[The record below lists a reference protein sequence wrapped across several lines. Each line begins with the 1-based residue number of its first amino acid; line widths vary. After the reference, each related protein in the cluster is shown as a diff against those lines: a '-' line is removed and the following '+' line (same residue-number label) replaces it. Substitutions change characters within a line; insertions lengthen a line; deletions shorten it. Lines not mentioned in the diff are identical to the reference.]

1 MKNLFKLCV
10 IFMTTSIFLT
20 SCGSSLSIT
29 KRQHSKGYFVSYDK
43 KYSTTSTK
51 VNSTESDVKNQV
63 AIVEKAKEVDAPLN
77 ASTEVNTTL
86 ITDGSTISNTN
97 LKEESV
103 TDVAE
108 TATISKKKVEQNT
121 VKQPRTIKSAK
132 KNVQSMITSVDARD
146 SSDGYSLLWIII
158 IILLV
163 LWALGLIGGL
173 GSTGLLHILLVIA
186 LILLILWLLRVI

>member
-43 KYSTTSTK
+43 KYSTTPAK
-51 VNSTESDVKNQV
+51 VKPAENDVKNQV
-63 AIVEKAKEVDAPLN
+63 AEVEKAKETNTSLN
-77 ASTEVNTTL
+77 DYTEANTTL

-103 TDVAE
+103 TDMTE
-108 TATISKKKVEQNT
+108 TTTVSNKKVEQNT
-121 VKQPRTIKSAK
+121 SKQPRTIKSAK
-132 KNVQSMITSVDARD
+132 KNIQSMISSVDDRD

-163 LWALGLIGGL
+163 LWVLGLIGGL
-173 GSTGLLHILLVIA
+173 GSSGLLHLLLVIA